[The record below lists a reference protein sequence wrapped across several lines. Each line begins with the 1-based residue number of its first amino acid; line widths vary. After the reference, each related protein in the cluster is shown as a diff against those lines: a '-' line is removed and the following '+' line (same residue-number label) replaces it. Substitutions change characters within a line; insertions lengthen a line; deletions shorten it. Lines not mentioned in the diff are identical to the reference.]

1 MENRGQSL
9 TCLMFVVIAASVL
22 FFAFCDERCC
32 LMGAH
37 NFILKAMD
45 LIYMSEDIEPN
56 IS

>member
-1 MENRGQSL
+1 
-9 TCLMFVVIAASVL
+9 MFVVIAASVL